1 MTRMTDSEIR
11 VLANRFFDAYQD
23 RRPDELKDIY
33 CDETIIWTNVFQKEM
48 TGEENR
54 AALPASYAKARRRT
68 YDDRT
73 INTFDEGFVIQ
84 YTLTGVHH
92 TGHKGALQVCI
103 VALCRNNKIVRI
115 DEYMDTSKFRD
126 WRGPNFH
133 EHG

>member
-1 MTRMTDSEIR
+1 MNDAQIR
-11 VLANRFFDAYQD
+11 ELANRFFDAYQD

-33 CDETIIWTNVFQKEM
+33 CDETIVWTNVFQKEM
-48 TGEENR
+48 AGADNI

-92 TGHKGALQVCI
+92 TGHKGALSVCI

-115 DEYMDTSKFRD
+115 DEYMDTSKFRE

-133 EHG
+133 EDG